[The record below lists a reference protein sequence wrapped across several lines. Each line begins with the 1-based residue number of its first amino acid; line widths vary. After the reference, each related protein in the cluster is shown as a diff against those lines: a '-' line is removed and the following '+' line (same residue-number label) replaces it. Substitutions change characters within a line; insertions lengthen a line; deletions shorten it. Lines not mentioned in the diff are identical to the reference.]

1 MEGREALK
9 EGAGDLWWRKKIGRR
24 MVELA
29 AAEENGGKGAS
40 FIGTGARKARG
51 DRSWRTL
58 LQRHR
63 T

>member
-29 AAEENGGKGAS
+29 AAE
-40 FIGTGARKARG
+40 
-51 DRSWRTL
+51 
-58 LQRHR
+58 
-63 T
+63 